1 MVKRSL
7 PRRPSSFSSRRA
19 AALPGEIET
28 TEIPPFPVGFCRSTE
43 ELLGGSDAR
52 SLLAALDT
60 PSPVSVR
67 FNPYKVQGPSGQR
80 ISGND
85 PSVNPTGESV
95 VVTGGNPIDSAPFSQ
110 GTDSGGTPL
119 IRPAQLAGNEV
130 PWCRY
135 GYYLPQRPS
144 FTLDPAFHAGAYYV
158 QEAGSMFVERIFRQL
173 FEPDTPLRILDLCAA
188 PGGKTTLL
196 STLVGASGLVVANE
210 VIRQRAG
217 TLVDNVRK
225 WGIGNT
231 LVTNNDP
238 SHFASLRHY
247 FDLVLVDAPCSGE
260 GMFRK
265 TPGARTEWS
274 EANVKL
280 CAARGRRILGDVWE
294 ALRPG
299 GILVY
304 STCTFNVQENEETVE
319 RLASEYDCEP
329 VDVTADPAW
338 GIVQG
343 EAAGMATFRFF
354 PHRVQSEG
362 FFAAVLRKGDGRVRV
377 QVPKPRK
384 AIFAPLARR
393 EGEEAARWVGQP
405 QQMLFQRVGEN
416 IHAYYA
422 PQFQA
427 VREISESL
435 SVLCSGVL
443 CGQLFGG
450 KLRPEHSLA
459 LFHDVSRR
467 QVPVVEL
474 SPDEAVAYL
483 RKADISPVRLQ
494 EGINL
499 VTFDGLPLGW
509 IKRIGARSNNMYPK
523 ELRIVNL

>member
-1 MVKRSL
+1 MPVRVL
-7 PRRPSSFSSRRA
+7 PAATSF
-19 AALPGEIET
+19 
-28 TEIPPFPVGFCRSTE
+28 VY
-43 ELLGGSDAR
+43 AR
-52 SLLAALDT
+52 SGVSCGSLLCA
-60 PSPVSVR
+60 
-67 FNPYKVQGPSGQR
+67 
-80 ISGND
+80 
-85 PSVNPTGESV
+85 
-95 VVTGGNPIDSAPFSQ
+95 GGRVD
-110 GTDSGGTPL
+110 
-119 IRPAQLAGNEV
+119 V
-130 PWCRY
+130 CRA
-135 GYYLPQRPS
+135 YLP
-144 FTLDPAFHAGAYYV
+144 AIV
-158 QEAGSMFVERIFRQL
+158 
-173 FEPDTPLRILDLCAA
+173 EPDTPLRILDLCAA

-196 STLVGASGLVVANE
+196 STLAGASGLVVANE

-319 RLASEYDCEP
+319 WLASEYDCEP

-393 EGEEAARWVGQP
+393 EGEEAAVGSASRSRCFSSGSARISS
-405 QQMLFQRVGEN
+405 LLRAAVSGCAGN
-416 IHAYYA
+416 I
-422 PQFQA
+422 
-427 VREISESL
+427 REPFST
-435 SVLCSGVL
+435 
-443 CGQLFGG
+443 LFGG
-450 KLRPEHSLA
+450 
-459 LFHDVSRR
+459 
-467 QVPVVEL
+467 VVR
-474 SPDEAVAYL
+474 SAFR
-483 RKADISPVRLQ
+483 RKAAA
-494 EGINL
+494 G
-499 VTFDGLPLGW
+499 TF
-509 IKRIGARSNNMYPK
+509 ARAVP
-523 ELRIVNL
+523 

>member
-1 MVKRSL
+1 
-7 PRRPSSFSSRRA
+7 
-19 AALPGEIET
+19 
-28 TEIPPFPVGFCRSTE
+28 
-43 ELLGGSDAR
+43 
-52 SLLAALDT
+52 
-60 PSPVSVR
+60 
-67 FNPYKVQGPSGQR
+67 
-80 ISGND
+80 
-85 PSVNPTGESV
+85 
-95 VVTGGNPIDSAPFSQ
+95 
-110 GTDSGGTPL
+110 
-119 IRPAQLAGNEV
+119 
-130 PWCRY
+130 
-135 GYYLPQRPS
+135 
-144 FTLDPAFHAGAYYV
+144 
-158 QEAGSMFVERIFRQL
+158 
-173 FEPDTPLRILDLCAA
+173 
-188 PGGKTTLL
+188 
-196 STLVGASGLVVANE
+196 
-210 VIRQRAG
+210 
-217 TLVDNVRK
+217 
-225 WGIGNT
+225 
-231 LVTNNDP
+231 
-238 SHFASLRHY
+238 
-247 FDLVLVDAPCSGE
+247 
-260 GMFRK
+260 MFRK

-319 RLASEYDCEP
+319 WLASEYDCEP

-467 QVPVVEL
+467 PVPVVEL